1 MGLLIQLPVLLFSV
15 IIHEVAHGWTAGRF
29 GDDTARVMGR
39 LTFNPL
45 PHIDMFGT
53 ILLPALAVLTGA
65 PVFGWAK
72 PVPVNPYRL
81 NNPGRDMV
89 WVSLA
94 GPLSNFALAVIAAFG
109 MWLVRMSAPAPDGFA
124 ITVYE
129 FLRLVLIINIILP
142 VFNLF
147 PVPPLDGS
155 RVVAGILPSKL
166 AWEYGKLE
174 PYGFFIIII
183 LLASG
188 VFWRVLGPIVNVI
201 IQSLGGNIGYVI

>member
-1 MGLLIQLPVLLFSV
+1 MNLIIQLPVLLFSV
-15 IIHEVAHGWTAGRF
+15 ILHEVAHGWTAERF

-39 LTFNPL
+39 LTFNPV
-45 PHIDMFGT
+45 PHIDIFGT
-53 ILLPALAVLTGA
+53 ILLPALAVVTGA

-81 NNPGRDMV
+81 NNPDRDMV

-94 GPLSNFALAVIAAFG
+94 GPLSNLLLAVAAAG
-109 MWLVRMSAPAPDGFA
+109 LMWGLRVTAFVPE
-124 ITVYE
+124 TVVVPLYE
-129 FLRLVLIINIILP
+129 LLRLILIINVILP

-155 RVVAGILPSKL
+155 KVLMGILPSRW
-166 AWEYGKLE
+166 AYEYSKIE

-188 VFWRVLGPIVNVI
+188 FFWRIMGPIVSFVMYF
-201 IQSLGGNIGYVI
+201 LGGGAGII

>member
-1 MGLLIQLPVLLFSV
+1 MNLLIQLPILLFSV
-15 IIHEVAHGWTAGRF
+15 ILHEFAHGWMAEKH
-29 GDDTARVMGR
+29 GDDTARIMGR
-39 LTFNPL
+39 LTFNPI

-53 ILLPALAVLTGA
+53 IILPLLAVISGA

-81 NNPGRDMV
+81 NNPQRDMV

-94 GPLSNFALAVIAAFG
+94 GPGSNILLAVLAGFG
-109 MWLVRMSAPAPDGFA
+109 MWFVRSFQILPPILGLS
-124 ITVYE
+124 VHE
-129 FLRLVLIINIILP
+129 LLRIVLFINIILP

-155 RVVAGILPSKL
+155 RVVSGILPSNL
-166 AWEYGKLE
+166 AYKYNKLE

-183 LLASG
+183 LLSSG
-188 VFWRVLGPIVNVI
+188 FLWGILGPIVNFLI
-201 IQSLGGNIGYVI
+201 TALGGRSLYM